1 MKTVWTIAGTDADT
15 QTLCGLGLEIAH
27 TQVMPSAIKIG
38 SLAAANDLA
47 DARDWLTNYAG
58 PVVLDSALIPQT
70 VHGLLHRVDI
80 LVLDVHE
87 AETLLNHGINSQEA
101 IKEAAEEL
109 LALGV
114 KSVLLKGEQMY
125 EPLWIHDY
133 WTNGSNSFWLT
144 QRRYADAKYPDAGAV
159 FSAAITAA
167 LALGY
172 LVEDALV
179 IAKMYVHQAIRL
191 AQGALYYGGFPED
204 EADLPYLA
212 AKPLLAPPSAFKR
225 SHYLGLYPV
234 VDSFKWVERLIA
246 FGVKTIQLRIKER
259 TATLEEEMRRS
270 ISLAKQHQ
278 VTLFINDYWDL
289 ALKLDAQ
296 AVHLGQSDLDSADL
310 DAIREKGLLLGV
322 STYCYYEVA
331 RAHAICPSYVAVGP
345 IYPTTSKELAFAA
358 QGVDRLRRWQRTLHY
373 PLVAIGGI
381 SLERA
386 PDVVATGVS
395 GVALISA
402 ITAAE
407 DPRAATEHLLSLM

>member
-15 QTLCGLGLEIAH
+15 QTLSGLGLEIA
-27 TQVMPSAIKIG
+27 QAQAMPAAIKIG
-38 SLAAANDLA
+38 SLATANDLA
-47 DARDWLTNYAG
+47 DAIDFLTNYSG
-58 PVVLDSALIPQT
+58 PVVLDSAHIPQ
-70 VHGLLHRVDI
+70 VLPGMLQQVDI
-80 LVLDVHE
+80 LVLDIHE
-87 AETLLNHGINSQEA
+87 AETLLNHGINSQAA
-101 IKEAAEEL
+101 IEDAAVEL
-109 LALGV
+109 LGLGV
-114 KSVLLKGEQMY
+114 KSVLLKGEQTH
-125 EPLWIHDY
+125 EPLWTHDY
-133 WTNGSNSFWLT
+133 WTNGSHSFWLT

-159 FSAAITAA
+159 YSAAITGA

-172 LVEDALV
+172 PVKDALV

-191 AQGALYYGGFPED
+191 AQSMLYFGAFPED

-212 AKPLLAPPSAFKR
+212 AKPLLAPPLAFKR

-234 VDSFKWVERLIA
+234 VDSFKWVETLIA

-259 TATLEEEMRRS
+259 SVTLEEEMRRS
-270 ISLAKQHQ
+270 IDLAKQHQ

-296 AVHLGQSDLDSADL
+296 AVHLGQADLDRADL
-310 DAIREKGLLLGV
+310 DALREKGLLLGV

-331 RAHAICPSYVAVGP
+331 RAHAICPSYIAIGP

-358 QGVDRLRRWQRTLHY
+358 QGVDMLQRWQRTLHY

-386 PDVVATGVS
+386 SDVVATGVS

-402 ITAAE
+402 ITAAD
-407 DPRAATEHLLSLM
+407 DPRAATEQLLSLM

>member
-15 QTLCGLGLEIAH
+15 QTLCGLGLEITH

-58 PVVLDSALIPQT
+58 PVVLDSALIPQNLQ
-70 VHGLLHRVDI
+70 GLLHRVDI
-80 LVLDVHE
+80 LVLDIHE

-114 KSVLLKGEQMY
+114 KSVLLKGEQMH

-133 WTNGSNSFWLT
+133 WTNGSHSFWLT
-144 QRRYADAKYPDAGAV
+144 QRRYTDAKYPDAGAV

-172 LVEDALV
+172 PVEDALV

-212 AKPLLAPPSAFKR
+212 AKPLLAPPPAFKR

-358 QGVDRLRRWQRTLHY
+358 QGVDMLRRWQRTLHY